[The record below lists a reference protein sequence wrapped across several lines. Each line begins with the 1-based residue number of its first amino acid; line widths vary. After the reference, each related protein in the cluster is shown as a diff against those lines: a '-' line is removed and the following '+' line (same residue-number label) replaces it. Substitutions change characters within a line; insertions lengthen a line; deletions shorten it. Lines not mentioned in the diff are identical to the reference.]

1 MNESVTVSCCCSE
14 LLLNSWLEDLLEDW
28 LEGVEFFLERD
39 ALSLVLLPLPAGCLL
54 PFLLGCVVEEEEVV
68 VEEIG

>member
-1 MNESVTVSCCCSE
+1 MNESVTVACCCSE
-14 LLLNSWLEDLLEDW
+14 LLLNSW